1 MALFPRVCVPFVIP
15 GTISTGDGQAKWE
28 APFAGEVV
36 AIEGFLG
43 TLGSGGTTS
52 TDVQASIGAVDLLT
66 TVGAFEVDSGTNLLE
81 SAVLKPNPTFDIGDV
96 IEIDVDAISTSP
108 ADMLIRLWVKMAP
121 VDGY

>member
-15 GTISTGDGQAKWE
+15 GTISVADGVAKWQ

-36 AIEGFLG
+36 AVEGYIKTLG
-43 TLGSGGTTS
+43 TGGTTS
-52 TDVQASIGAVDLLT
+52 TDIQVSIATVDLLT

-81 SAVLKPNPTFDIGDV
+81 SAVLKPNPTFDVDDV
-96 IEIDVDAISTSP
+96 IEIDVDAVSTSP
-108 ADMLIRLWVKMAP
+108 GDALIRLWVKMAP